1 MITLKKTALT
11 EDEKDSIGLLTSLL
25 VRYPELCSINYYPYE
40 NSLKMGFILQGNIPE
55 SALKEY
61 SEELSLCIR
70 TYLYFEKRDC
80 LQHLE
85 INFEHEPNL
94 TRLLITRD
102 TKSLMPKEISLMI
115 NLLKAKFTNL
125 LICDECSVFVEE
137 DLLLQDDYIK
147 CMLDTLQA
155 RKLNNELIALREDG
169 RVLVFK
175 Q

>member
-1 MITLKKTALT
+1 MITSKKTALT

-40 NSLKMGFILQGNIPE
+40 NSMKMVFILQGNIQE
-55 SALKEY
+55 SALNEY
-61 SEELSLCIR
+61 RNELDLCIR
-70 TYLYFEKRDC
+70 TYLYFEKKDC

-85 INFEHEPNL
+85 IKFEYEPNL
-94 TRLLITRD
+94 TKLLITRD
-102 TKSLMPKEISLMI
+102 TESLMPKEISLMI
-115 NLLKAKFTNL
+115 SLLKTKFANL

-155 RKLNNELIALREDG
+155 RKLKNKIIALREEG

>member
-1 MITLKKTALT
+1 MITSKKTALT

-25 VRYPELCSINYYPYE
+25 VRYPELCSINYFPYE
-40 NSLKMGFILQGNIPE
+40 NSMKMVFILQGNIQE
-55 SALKEY
+55 SALKDY
-61 SEELSLCIR
+61 SDELNMCIR
-70 TYLYFEKRDC
+70 TYLFFEKKDC
-80 LQHLE
+80 LQNLE

-102 TKSLMPKEISLMI
+102 TESLMPKEISLMI
-115 NLLKAKFTNL
+115 SLLNARFANL

-155 RKLNNELIALREDG
+155 RKLKNRIIALREEG